1 MHRRKNRIRLLL
13 VEDHEI
19 VRMALGV
26 LLERTG
32 SFHVVGEAGTAANA
46 WAQVNNLK
54 PDVVLLDVKLPDRSG
69 VELCRDIRSAY
80 PKTRIIFLT
89 ALPDNETLLSSVT
102 GGADG
107 YLHKTIDLES
117 LVEAI
122 KAVVGGRCYLDPA
135 ATGSVMGWLRTPSSR
150 PDASPPFQLSPQE
163 CRVIALVAEGK
174 TNKEIGVALSLSE
187 KTVKNYIFH
196 AFQKLGVTRRAHAAV
211 LYMKMF
217 PDTAMLP
224 SY

>member
-46 WAQVNNLK
+46 WAQVSNLK

-69 VELCRDIRSAY
+69 VELCRDIRAAY
-80 PKTRIIFLT
+80 PKTRILFLT

-122 KAVVGGRCYLDPA
+122 KAVVSGRCYLDPA

-150 PDASPPFQLSPQE
+150 PDANPPFQLSPQE